1 MLLDERITEDVLKQA
16 GYTKGTE
23 YYRQYPSM
31 LARPLIISD
40 DTEKSEMLN
49 RLIGSCRESCQN
61 YQFCAGARNK
71 EAVKDE

>member
-40 DTEKSEMLN
+40 DTEKTEMHH
-49 RLIGSCRESCQN
+49 
-61 YQFCAGARNK
+61 
-71 EAVKDE
+71 